1 VTRSRLLFLMPL
13 TALAACQPPE
23 APPRLTPLEQPTG
36 KQAVATPRVNGKLGT
51 PNALPRPQVSFGAL
65 PAPPQAPSAM
75 GAFQGGG
82 DTSLDFADTDIRQVV
97 AQILGEVLRVNYAI
111 DPSVHGTAT
120 FHTSHPLSRSELVPV
135 LKTLLSQNNAALIV
149 DNGIYRVVSA
159 SGPALLPQEG
169 AAGFAIPLH
178 YVSAEELAKV
188 LQPFVGSGGKLVA
201 DPGRNAVLISG
212 EPAARDALVR
222 LVRSFDVDVLADQ
235 SYALLPVQAGSAKD
249 FASTLQDAFR
259 SQSGGPLS
267 GVVKVIPM
275 ERASAV
281 LVVASQPRY
290 LEDARRVYSLVL
302 RAQQTTLRSWH
313 VYYLQNSHASDIAYL
328 LQRAFTPNEV
338 TEQPSQA
345 ATIAASG
352 AGQGGGAS
360 FNSGG
365 SGLGG
370 GTSSGGGSGGLGG
383 GGSGGLGSNSGNG
396 LGGGLGGGL
405 GSAGGSG
412 LGQYAGGGGG
422 GSMASANPLLGGLD
436 ASGGGAGGGNP
447 NSMRII
453 SNPQNNAV
461 LIYATAQEENTVEAM
476 LHKIDILPLQVRI
489 DATIAEVQLNDELK
503 YGTQFFFKEGSLNET
518 LANVSNFAPGS
529 PAFLVNVTAKGVNA
543 TLSSLQAVTKVNVL
557 SSPEVL
563 VLDNQPAQLMV
574 GDLVPYLTQSSQS
587 TVANSSVIN
596 SIDYRQTGVIM
607 KVTPRVNSGGLVTLD
622 ITQEVSSINTAAP
635 TYQGISSP
643 TFSDRSIQSRVV
655 VQDGQTVGLAGLI
668 SDTQQRGNQG
678 IPFLKDVPVLNVFA
692 GAQNN
697 QHTRTELLVL
707 LTPHVVHDQRD
718 AAALT
723 EDLRSELSN
732 AALVPQEAAMTQLS
746 GSFDPGRRGRRQLGL
761 EP

>member
-1 VTRSRLLFLMPL
+1 MPL
-13 TALAACQPPE
+13 TVLAACQPPE
-23 APPRLTPLEQPTG
+23 APPRLMPLEQPIG
-36 KQAVATPRVNGKLGT
+36 KPGAATPRVNGKLGT
-51 PNALPRPQVSFGAL
+51 PNTLPRPQVSFGTL
-65 PAPPQAPSAM
+65 PAPPQTASTM

-97 AQILGEVLRVNYAI
+97 AQILGDVLRVNYTI
-111 DPSVHGTAT
+111 DPGVHGTAT
-120 FHTSHPLSRSELVPV
+120 FHTSRPLSRSELVPV
-135 LKTLLSQNNAALIV
+135 LKTLLAQNNAALLV

-159 SGPALLPQEG
+159 SGQTLVSEEG
-169 AAGFAIPLH
+169 ANEFAIPLH

-188 LQPFVGSGGKLVA
+188 LQPFVGAGGKLVA

-212 EPAARDALVR
+212 EPAARDSLVR
-222 LVRSFDVDVLADQ
+222 LVRGFDVDVLANQ
-235 SYALLPVQAGSAKD
+235 SYALLPVQSGNAKD
-249 FASTLQDAFR
+249 FATTLQDAFR

-281 LVVASQPRY
+281 LVVASQPGY
-290 LEDARRVYSLVL
+290 LEDARRIYNLVL
-302 RAQQTTLRSWH
+302 RAEQTTLRSWH

-345 ATIAASG
+345 ATIAATG
-352 AGQGGGAS
+352 ASQGGGAS
-360 FNSGG
+360 FNNGG

-370 GTSSGGGSGGLGG
+370 GTGSSGGSGGLGG
-383 GGSGGLGSNSGNG
+383 GSSGS
-396 LGGGLGGGL
+396 GLGGGL
-405 GSAGGSG
+405 GSG
-412 LGQYAGGGGG
+412 LGGG
-422 GSMASANPLLGGLD
+422 GSSGTAGYGLGQSQSMGNGGGAALSGANPLLGGLD
-436 ASGGGAGGGNP
+436 TSGGGGGGANP

-461 LIYATAQEENTVEAM
+461 LVYATRQEEDTVEAM

-489 DATIAEVQLNDELK
+489 DATIAEVQLNDALK
-503 YGTQFFFKEGSLNET
+503 YGTQFFFKEGSVNET
-518 LANVSNFAPGS
+518 LANLDTFTSTS
-529 PAFLVNVTAKGVNA
+529 PAFAINVAAKGVNA

-622 ITQEVSSINTAAP
+622 ITQEVSAINTAAP

-668 SDTQQRGNQG
+668 NDTVTHGNQG
-678 IPFLKDVPVLNVFA
+678 IPFLKDVPLLSVFA
-692 GAQNN
+692 GMQDN

-723 EDLRSELSN
+723 EDLRCELSN
-732 AALVPQEAAMTQLS
+732 AAMVPQEAAQYTPSASANPM
-746 GSFDPGRRGRRQLGL
+746 RRTLQNLGL
-761 EP
+761 QR